1 MKKKNG
7 ASEFDY
13 NLIKVFDAVI
23 TAGNAARASRQLQVT
38 PAAITLAIQRLQQTY
53 NEELFIRTREGL
65 TPTPRAQEIHRAY
78 SKAMD
83 IINATFDR
91 AASTPSRY
99 EMKITGDDVSEQYY
113 FSQLFDMEL
122 FERFRLHYFSS
133 TGKAFSRQS
142 NDLYTGK
149 SDLLVSTHYFSEPD
163 IEQTIIDQYRQYT
176 VICNA
181 RNPLCELPQLT
192 LANLYSSRHAVYQP
206 YKVKFVLKKEN
217 KNNDAFSFFNNP
229 FSAGYYTDSING
241 LLSVIENSSLI
252 AILPLKIARFFQ
264 AQAKYRIALIA
275 LPDEMDVEII
285 KVYAGWYR
293 NNSQR
298 DQIRDVI
305 AMLQTLINYRK

>member
-13 NLIKVFDAVI
+13 NLIKVFDAVV

-53 NEELFIRTREGL
+53 DEELFIRTREGL
-65 TPTPRAQEIHRAY
+65 TPTSRAREIHRAY

-91 AASTPSRY
+91 TAILPSRY
-99 EMKITGDDVSEQYY
+99 EMKIIGDDVSEQYY
-113 FSQLFDMEL
+113 FSQLFDMEM

-142 NDLYTGK
+142 NDLHTGK

-192 LANLYSSRHAVYQP
+192 LANLYTSKHAVYHP
-206 YKVKFVLKKEN
+206 YKVKPALKKDV
-217 KNNDAFSFFNNP
+217 KNNSSFSFFNNE
-229 FSAGYYTDSING
+229 FAVGYYTDSING

-264 AQAKYRIALIA
+264 AQAKYRIALIT
-275 LPDEMDVEII
+275 LPDEMDIEII
-285 KVYAGWYR
+285 KVYAGWHR
-293 NNSQR
+293 DNPQR